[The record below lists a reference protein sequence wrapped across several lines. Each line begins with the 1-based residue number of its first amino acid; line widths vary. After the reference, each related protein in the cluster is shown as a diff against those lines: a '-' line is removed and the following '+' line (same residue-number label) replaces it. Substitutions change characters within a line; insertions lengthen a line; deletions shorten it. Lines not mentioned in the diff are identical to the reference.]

1 MKTIK
6 LKIMNNIDLNY
17 ELKTY
22 NSAVHFAYNRFHDDV
37 SIKEKDVRSQVNQLF
52 KGKLNS
58 WLLQC
63 AIKDGKVIQERNNN
77 KKVIFGGKLLYKRYL
92 RKLIDKEEFIKQKQI
107 PISSQG
113 EMLKKGNRMF
123 DFHFDNQS
131 LIFKVSKKK
140 HIDIQLGNIH
150 KNLQKELNKLNE
162 LCYDKKAT
170 VSIRLN
176 NEYIWI
182 TYDEKLLDNSMKFNC
197 LKDNRVMGLDL
208 NPNYI
213 GLSVIE
219 FNKEN
224 DFKVL
229 YKQVFDLKGLTDK
242 TVSKNKRHYEI
253 IKICHT
259 INGLINYW
267 KCKKLSIEDLN
278 IKSCDNGQGK
288 NFNRLCNNV
297 WDRTLVTNKL
307 LMLSNIYGYEL
318 VKVNPAYSSFIG
330 NLVYGNSDT
339 PDMIAASIEIARRG
353 YKKYEKKWF
362 YPVFNIDCLDE
373 QWKQTLTGVKDW
385 KNAFLKIKNSKVK
398 YRVLLNDDIIQ
409 NAVFSKFNRKSK
421 IAIYSFI

>member
-22 NSAVHFAYNRFHDDV
+22 NSAVHYAYNRFHDDN
-37 SIKEKDVRSQVNQLF
+37 SAKEKDVRSQVNQVF

-63 AIKDGKVIQERNNN
+63 AIKDGKAIQERNNN
-77 KKVIFGGKLLYKRYL
+77 KKVIFGGKTLYKRYL
-92 RKLIDKEEFIKQKQI
+92 RKLITKEEFIKQRQL
-107 PISSQG
+107 PLSSQG
-113 EMLKKGNRMF
+113 EMLQKGNRMF
-123 DFHFDNQS
+123 DFHFDNKL

-150 KNLQKELNKLNE
+150 RKLQKELNKLNE
-162 LCYDKKAT
+162 LCYDKRAT

-176 NEYIWI
+176 NDYIWI
-182 TYDEKLLDNSMKFNC
+182 TYDEKLLNNSMKFDC

-213 GLSVIE
+213 GLSIIE
-219 FNKEN
+219 FNKKDN
-224 DFKVL
+224 FKVL
-229 YKQVFDLKGLTDK
+229 HKQVFELKGLTDK
-242 TVSKNKRHYEI
+242 NISNNKRHYEL
-253 IKICHT
+253 IKVCHT

-278 IKSCDNGQGK
+278 IKQSDKGQGK
-288 NFNRLCNNV
+288 GFNRLCNNV
-297 WDRTLVTNKL
+297 WDRSLVSNKL
-307 LMLSNIYGYEL
+307 MMLSNIYGYEL

-330 NLVYGNSDT
+330 NLIYGNSNT

-353 YKKYEKKWF
+353 FKKYEKKWF
-362 YPVFNIDCLDE
+362 YPVFNIERLDE
-373 QWKQTLTGVKDW
+373 QWKQTLAGVKDW

-421 IAIYSFI
+421 VISYSFI

>member
-6 LKIMNNIDLNY
+6 LKIMNPIDLDY
-17 ELKTY
+17 ELRTY
-22 NSAVHFAYNRFHDDV
+22 NSVVHFAYNRFHDD
-37 SIKEKDVRSQVNQLF
+37 SSAKEKDVRSQVNQLF

-63 AIKDGKVIQERNNN
+63 AIKEGKSIQERSSN
-77 KKVIFGGKLLYKRYL
+77 KKVIFGGKSLYKRYL
-92 RKLIDKEEFIKQKQI
+92 RGLICKEEFIKQRQL

-113 EMLKKGNRMF
+113 EMLRKGNRMF
-123 DFHFDNQS
+123 DFHLDNQS
-131 LIFKVSKKK
+131 LVFKISKDK
-140 HIDIQLGNIH
+140 HIDIQLGHIH

-170 VSIRLN
+170 VSIKLN

-182 TYDEKLLDNSMKFNC
+182 TYDEKLLDYSMKFNE
-197 LKDNRVMGLDL
+197 LKDNRVMGLDM

-219 FNKEN
+219 FDKED

-229 YKQVFDLKGLTDK
+229 YKQVFDLKKLTDK
-242 TVSKNKRHYEI
+242 NVSKNKRQYEI

-259 INGLINYW
+259 INNLVNYW

-278 IKSCDNGQGK
+278 ISSSDKGQGR

-297 WDRTLVTNKL
+297 WDRTLITNKL

-318 VKVNPAYSSFIG
+318 VEVNPVYSSFIG
-330 NLVYGNSDT
+330 NLVYGDETT
-339 PDMIAASIEIARRG
+339 PDMVAASIEIARRG
-353 YKKYEKKWF
+353 YKKYEKNWF
-362 YPVFNIDCLDE
+362 YPVFNVDCIDE
-373 QWKQTLTGVKDW
+373 RWKQTLAGVKDW
-385 KNAFLKIKNSKVK
+385 KNSFLQIKNSKVK
-398 YRVLLNDDIIQ
+398 YRVLLNDIVQ

-421 IAIYSFI
+421 VTIYSFL

>member
-22 NSAVHFAYNRFHDDV
+22 NSVVHFAYNRFHDDN
-37 SIKEKDVRSQVNQLF
+37 SAKEKDVRSQVNNLF

-63 AIKDGKVIQERNNN
+63 AIKDGKAIQERNND
-77 KKVIFGGKLLYKRYL
+77 KKVIFGGKLLYKKYL
-92 RKLIDKEEFIKQKQI
+92 RKLIDKEEFNKQRQL

-113 EMLKKGNRMF
+113 EILHKGNRMF
-123 DFHFDNQS
+123 DFHFDNQL
-131 LIFKVSKKK
+131 LIFKVSKNK
-140 HIDIQLGNIH
+140 HINIQLGNIH
-150 KNLQKELNKLNE
+150 KKLQKELNKLNE

-176 NEYIWI
+176 NDYIWI
-182 TYDEKLLDNSMKFNC
+182 TYDEQLLNNSMKFNC

-219 FNKEN
+219 FDKK
-224 DFKVL
+224 DTFKVL
-229 YKQVFDLKGLTDK
+229 YKQVFDLKVLTDK
-242 TVSKNKRHYEI
+242 NTSKYKRHYEL
-253 IKICHT
+253 IKVCHT
-259 INGLINYW
+259 INCLINYW

-278 IKSCDNGQGK
+278 IKSSDKGQGK
-288 NFNRLCNNV
+288 CFNRLCNNI
-297 WDRTLVTNKL
+297 WDRTLISNKL
-307 LMLSNIYGYEL
+307 TMLSNIYGYEL

-330 NLVYGNSDT
+330 NLVYGNSNT
-339 PDMIAASIEIARRG
+339 PDMVAASIEIARRG

-362 YPVFNIDCLDE
+362 YPIFNIDCLDE
-373 QWKQTLTGVKDW
+373 QWKQTLAGVKDW

-398 YRVLLNDDIIQ
+398 YRVLLNDVIQ

-421 IAIYSFI
+421 VISYLFI

>member
-1 MKTIK
+1 
-6 LKIMNNIDLNY
+6 MNTIDLNY

-22 NSAVHFAYNRFHDDV
+22 NSVVHFAYNRFHDDR
-37 SIKEKDVRSQVNQLF
+37 SAKEKDVRSQVNQLF

-63 AIKDGKVIQERNNN
+63 AIKDAKSIQERHCN
-77 KKVIFGGKLLYKRYL
+77 KKVVFGGKLLYKRYL
-92 RKLIDKEEFIKQKQI
+92 RKLINKEEFNKQRQL

-113 EMLKKGNRMF
+113 EMLHKGNRMF
-123 DFHFDNQS
+123 DFQFDNQY
-131 LIFKVSKKK
+131 LTFKILKKK

-150 KNLQKELNKLNE
+150 KKLQKELNKLNE
-162 LCYDKKAT
+162 LCYDKRTT

-182 TYDEKLLDNSMKFNC
+182 TYDEKLLNNSMKFSE

-213 GLSVIE
+213 GLSIIE
-219 FNKEN
+219 FDKEN
-224 DFKVL
+224 NFKVL
-229 YKQVFDLKGLTDK
+229 YKQVFDLKSLTDK
-242 TVSKNKRHYEI
+242 KVSKDKRQYEL

-259 INGLINYW
+259 INCLINYW
-267 KCKKLSIEDLN
+267 KCKKLSIEDLH
-278 IKSCDNGQGK
+278 IKQSDKGQGK

-297 WDRTLVTNKL
+297 WNRTLIVNKL
-307 LMLSNIYGYEL
+307 TMLSNIYGYEL

-330 NLVYGNSDT
+330 NLVYGDKTT

-362 YPVFNIDCLDE
+362 YPVFNIECLDE
-373 QWKQTLTGVKDW
+373 QWKQTLAGVKDW

-398 YRVLLNDDIIQ
+398 YRVLLNDIVQ

-421 IAIYSFI
+421 ITIYSFI

>member
-22 NSAVHFAYNRFHDDV
+22 NSVVHFAYNRFHDDA
-37 SIKEKDVRSQVNQLF
+37 SIKEKNVRSQVNQLF

-63 AIKDGKVIQERNNN
+63 AIKDGKAIQERNNN

-92 RKLIDKEEFIKQKQI
+92 RKLIDKEEFSKQRQL

-176 NEYIWI
+176 NEHIWI
-182 TYDEKLLDNSMKFNC
+182 TYDEKLLDNLMKFNC

-242 TVSKNKRHYEI
+242 IVSKNKRHYEI

-259 INGLINYW
+259 INCLINYW

-297 WDRTLVTNKL
+297 WDRNLVTNKL

-330 NLVYGNSDT
+330 NLIYGNEMT

-362 YPVFNIDCLDE
+362 YPVFNVDCLDE

-398 YRVLLNDDIIQ
+398 YRVLLNDIAQ

-421 IAIYSFI
+421 VISYLFI

>member
-6 LKIMNNIDLNY
+6 LKIMNSIDLDY
-17 ELKTY
+17 ELRTY
-22 NSAVHFAYNRFHDDV
+22 NSVVHFAYNRFHDDV

-63 AIKDGKVIQERNNN
+63 AIKEGKSIQEGHGD
-77 KKVIFGGKLLYKRYL
+77 KKVIFGGKTLYKRYL
-92 RKLIDKEEFIKQKQI
+92 RKLISKEEFNKQRQL
-107 PISSQG
+107 PLLSQG
-113 EMLKKGNRMF
+113 EMLHKDNRMF

-131 LIFKVSKKK
+131 LTFKISKVK

-150 KNLQKELNKLNE
+150 RNLQKELNKLNE
-162 LCYDKKAT
+162 LCYDKKAA

-176 NEYIWI
+176 NDYIWI
-182 TYDEKLLDNSMKFNC
+182 TYDEKLSDSSMKFNE

-219 FNKEN
+219 FDKDNN
-224 DFKVL
+224 FNVL
-229 YKQVFDLKGLTDK
+229 YKQVFDLKLLTEK
-242 TVSKNKRHYEI
+242 TTSNNKRHYEI

-267 KCKKLSIEDLN
+267 KCKKLSLEDLN
-278 IKSCDNGQGK
+278 IKSNDKGQGK
-288 NFNRLCNNV
+288 CFNRLCNNV

-307 LMLSNIYGYEL
+307 TMLSNIYGYEL

-330 NLVYGNSDT
+330 NLSYGDKTT

-353 YKKYEKKWF
+353 YKKYERNWF
-362 YPVFNIDCLDE
+362 YPVFNIERLDE

-385 KNAFLKIKNSKVK
+385 KNAFIKIKNSKVK
-398 YRVLLNDDIIQ
+398 YRVLLNDIVQ

-421 IAIYSFI
+421 VITYSFV

>member
-6 LKIMNNIDLNY
+6 LKIMNNVDLNY
-17 ELKTY
+17 ELNTY
-22 NSAVHFAYNRFHDDV
+22 NSAVHFAYNRFHDD
-37 SIKEKDVRSQVNQLF
+37 SSAKEKDVRSQVNQLF

-63 AIKDGKVIQERNNN
+63 AIKDGKAIQERHCN

-92 RKLIDKEEFIKQKQI
+92 RKLITKEEFTKQRHL

-113 EMLKKGNRMF
+113 EILRKGNRMF
-123 DFHFDNQS
+123 DFHFDNQY
-131 LIFKVSKKK
+131 LTFKVSKKK
-140 HIDIQLGNIH
+140 HIDIQLGSIH

-170 VSIRLN
+170 VSIKLN
-176 NEYIWI
+176 NDYIWI
-182 TYDEKLLDNSMKFNC
+182 TYDEKLLNNSMKFDC

-219 FNKEN
+219 FNKEDN
-224 DFKVL
+224 FKVL
-229 YKQVFDLKGLTDK
+229 YKQVFELKSLTDK
-242 TVSKNKRHYEI
+242 KVSKDKRHYEL

-259 INGLINYW
+259 INDLINYW

-278 IKSCDNGQGK
+278 IKSCDKGQGK
-288 NFNRLCNNV
+288 TFNRLCNNV
-297 WDRTLVTNKL
+297 WDRSLISNKL

-330 NLVYGNSDT
+330 NLVYGNSET
-339 PDMIAASIEIARRG
+339 PDMVAASIEIARRG

-362 YPVFNIDCLDE
+362 YPVFNIERLDE

-398 YRVLLNDDIIQ
+398 YRVLLNDDVIQ
-409 NAVFSKFNRKSK
+409 NAVFSKFNIKSK
-421 IAIYSFI
+421 VISYLFI

>member
-1 MKTIK
+1 
-6 LKIMNNIDLNY
+6 MNNVDLNY

-22 NSAVHFAYNRFHDDV
+22 NSVVHFAYNRFHDDN
-37 SIKEKDVRSQVNQLF
+37 SAKEKDVRSQVNQLF

-63 AIKDGKVIQERNNN
+63 AIKDGKAMQERHCN
-77 KKVIFGGKLLYKRYL
+77 KKVIFGGKTLYKRYL
-92 RKLIDKEEFIKQKQI
+92 RKLITKEEFNKQRQL

-113 EMLKKGNRMF
+113 EMLQKGNRMF
-123 DFHFDNQS
+123 DFHFDSQL
-131 LIFKVSKKK
+131 LIFKVSKDK
-140 HIDIQLGNIH
+140 HINIQLGNIH
-150 KNLQKELNKLNE
+150 KRLQKELNRLNE
-162 LCYDKKAT
+162 LCYDKRAT

-176 NEYIWI
+176 NDYIWI
-182 TYDEKLLDNSMKFNC
+182 TYDEKLLNNSIKFNC

-219 FNKEN
+219 FDKEN
-224 DFKVL
+224 NFKVL
-229 YKQVFDLKGLTDK
+229 YKQVFDLKVLTDK
-242 TVSKNKRHYEI
+242 NTSKDKRHYEL

-259 INGLINYW
+259 INSLINYW

-278 IKSCDNGQGK
+278 IKQSDKGQGK

-297 WDRTLVTNKL
+297 WDRTLIVNKL
-307 LMLSNIYGYEL
+307 TMLSNIYGYEL

-330 NLVYGNSDT
+330 NLVYGNEMT

-385 KNAFLKIKNSKVK
+385 KNTFLKIKNSKVK
-398 YRVLLNDDIIQ
+398 YRVLLNDITQ

-421 IAIYSFI
+421 ITIYSFI

>member
-6 LKIMNNIDLNY
+6 FKIMNTIDLNY
-17 ELKTY
+17 ELRTY
-22 NSAVHFAYNRFHDDV
+22 NSVVHFAYNRFHDDDTV
-37 SIKEKDVRSQVNQLF
+37 KEKDVRSQVNQLF

-63 AIKDGKVIQERNNN
+63 AIKDGKAIQERNND
-77 KKVIFGGKLLYKRYL
+77 KKVIFGGKSLYKRYL
-92 RKLIDKEEFIKQKQI
+92 RKLINKEEFNKQKQI

-113 EMLKKGNRMF
+113 EMLYKGNRMF

-131 LIFKVSKKK
+131 LVFKISKDK
-140 HIDIQLGNIH
+140 HINIQLGNMH
-150 KNLQKELNKLNE
+150 KRLQKELNKLNE

-170 VSIRLN
+170 VSIKLN
-176 NEYIWI
+176 NDYIWI
-182 TYDEKLLDNSMKFNC
+182 TYDEKLLSNSMKFNC

-224 DFKVL
+224 NFKVL
-229 YKQVFDLKGLTDK
+229 YKQVFDLKVLTDK
-242 TVSKNKRHYEI
+242 NTSKDKRHYEL
-253 IKICHT
+253 IKLCHT
-259 INGLINYW
+259 INSLINYW

-278 IKSCDNGQGK
+278 IKQSDKGQGK

-297 WDRTLVTNKL
+297 WDRTLIVNKL
-307 LMLSNIYGYEL
+307 TMLSNIYGYEL

-330 NLVYGNSDT
+330 NLVYGNEMT
-339 PDMIAASIEIARRG
+339 PDMVAASIEIARRG

-362 YPVFNIDCLDE
+362 YPVFNIECLDE

-409 NAVFSKFNRKSK
+409 NAVFSKFNIKSK
-421 IAIYSFI
+421 VMTYLFV

>member
-6 LKIMNNIDLNY
+6 LKIMNNVGLNY

-22 NSAVHFAYNRFHDDV
+22 NSVVHFAYNRFHDD
-37 SIKEKDVRSQVNQLF
+37 SYAKEKDIRSQVNNLF

-63 AIKDGKVIQERNNN
+63 AIKDGKTIQERHCN
-77 KKVIFGGKLLYKRYL
+77 KKVIFGGKLLYKKYL
-92 RKLIDKEEFIKQKQI
+92 RKLITKEEFNTQRQL

-113 EMLKKGNRMF
+113 EMLHKGNRMF
-123 DFHFDNQS
+123 DFNFDNQS
-131 LIFKVSKKK
+131 LIFKVSKDK
-140 HIDIQLGNIH
+140 HINIQLGNIH
-150 KNLQKELNKLNE
+150 RKLQKELNKLNE

-182 TYDEKLLDNSMKFNC
+182 TYDEKLLSKSVKFNE

-229 YKQVFDLKGLTDK
+229 YKQVFELKSLTDK
-242 TVSKNKRHYEI
+242 KVSKDKRHYEI
-253 IKICHT
+253 IKICHI

-278 IKSCDNGQGK
+278 IKSSDKGQGK

-297 WDRTLVTNKL
+297 WDRTLVFNKL
-307 LMLSNIYGYEL
+307 TMLSNIYGYEL
-318 VKVNPAYSSFIG
+318 VKANPAYSSFIG
-330 NLVYGNSDT
+330 NLVYGDKTT
-339 PDMIAASIEIARRG
+339 PDMVAASIEIARRG

-362 YPVFNIDCLDE
+362 YPVFNVERLDE

-398 YRVLLNDDIIQ
+398 YRVLLNDIVQ

-421 IAIYSFI
+421 VISYSFI

>member
-6 LKIMNNIDLNY
+6 LKIMNTIDLNY
-17 ELKTY
+17 ELRTY
-22 NSAVHFAYNRFHDDV
+22 NSVVHFAYNRFHDDTSV
-37 SIKEKDVRSQVNQLF
+37 KEKEVRSQVNQVF

-63 AIKDGKVIQERNNN
+63 AIKDGKAIQERHCN
-77 KKVIFGGKLLYKRYL
+77 KKVIFGGKSLYKRYL
-92 RKLIDKEEFIKQKQI
+92 RKLITKEEFIKQRQL
-107 PISSQG
+107 PIVSQG
-113 EMLKKGNRMF
+113 EMLYKGNRMF
-123 DFHFDNQS
+123 DFNFDSQS
-131 LIFKVSKKK
+131 LIFKISKDK
-140 HIDIQLGNIH
+140 HINIQLGNIH
-150 KNLQKELNKLNE
+150 KSLQKELNKLNE
-162 LCYDKKAT
+162 LCYNKKAT

-182 TYDEKLLDNSMKFNC
+182 TYDEKLLNNSMKFSE

-219 FNKEN
+219 FDKETT
-224 DFKVL
+224 FKVL
-229 YKQVFDLKGLTDK
+229 YKQVFELKGLTDK
-242 TVSKNKRHYEI
+242 NVSKDKRQYEL

-259 INGLINYW
+259 INSLINYW

-278 IKSCDNGQGK
+278 IKSGNKGQGK

-297 WDRTLVTNKL
+297 WDRNLVTNKL
-307 LMLSNIYGYEL
+307 LLLSNIYGYEL

-330 NLVYGNSDT
+330 NLVYGDKTT

-353 YKKYEKKWF
+353 FKKYEKKWF
-362 YPVFNIDCLDE
+362 YPDFNIERLDE

-398 YRVLLNDDIIQ
+398 YRVLLNDIAQ

-421 IAIYSFI
+421 VISYLFI

>member
-6 LKIMNNIDLNY
+6 LKIMNTIDLNY

-22 NSAVHFAYNRFHDDV
+22 NSVVHFAYNRFHDDV

-63 AIKDGKVIQERNNN
+63 AIKEAKSMQERCCN

-92 RKLIDKEEFIKQKQI
+92 RKLINKEEFSKQRQL
-107 PISSQG
+107 PLSSQG
-113 EMLKKGNRMF
+113 EILRKGNRMF
-123 DFHFDNQS
+123 DFNFDNQS
-131 LIFKVSKKK
+131 LVFKISKDK
-140 HIDIQLGNIH
+140 HINIQLGNIH
-150 KNLQKELNKLNE
+150 KRLQKELNKLNE

-170 VSIRLN
+170 VSIKLN
-176 NEYIWI
+176 DDYIWI
-182 TYDEKLLDNSMKFNC
+182 TYDEKLLSNSMKFNC

-224 DFKVL
+224 NFKVL
-229 YKQVFDLKGLTDK
+229 YKQVFDLKVLTDK
-242 TVSKNKRHYEI
+242 NTSKDKRHYEL
-253 IKICHT
+253 IKLCHT
-259 INGLINYW
+259 INSLINYW

-278 IKSCDNGQGK
+278 IKQSDKGQGK

-297 WDRTLVTNKL
+297 WDRTLIVNKL
-307 LMLSNIYGYEL
+307 TVLSNIYGYEL

-330 NLVYGNSDT
+330 NLIYGNEMT

-385 KNAFLKIKNSKVK
+385 KNTFLKIKNSKVK

-421 IAIYSFI
+421 VMTYLFV

>member
-6 LKIMNNIDLNY
+6 LKIMNTIDLNY

-22 NSAVHFAYNRFHDDV
+22 NSVVHFAYNRFHDDDTV
-37 SIKEKDVRSQVNQLF
+37 KEKDVRSQVNQLF

-63 AIKDGKVIQERNNN
+63 AIKDGKAIQERNND

-92 RKLIDKEEFIKQKQI
+92 RKLINKEEFSKQRQL
-107 PISSQG
+107 PLSSQG
-113 EMLKKGNRMF
+113 EILRKGNRMF
-123 DFHFDNQS
+123 DFNFDNQS
-131 LIFKVSKKK
+131 LVFKISKDK
-140 HIDIQLGNIH
+140 HINIQLGNIH
-150 KNLQKELNKLNE
+150 KRLQKELNKLNE

-170 VSIRLN
+170 VSIKLN
-176 NEYIWI
+176 NDYIWI

-197 LKDNRVMGLDL
+197 LKDSRVMGLDL

-219 FNKEN
+219 FNKED

-229 YKQVFDLKGLTDK
+229 YKQVFDLKVLTDK
-242 TVSKNKRHYEI
+242 NTSKDKRHYEL
-253 IKICHT
+253 IKLCHT
-259 INGLINYW
+259 INSLINYW

-278 IKSCDNGQGK
+278 IKQSDKGQGK

-297 WDRTLVTNKL
+297 WDRNLVTNKL

-330 NLVYGNSDT
+330 NLVYGNSET

-362 YPVFNIDCLDE
+362 YPAFDVDCLDE
-373 QWKQTLTGVKDW
+373 QWKQTLAGVKDW

-398 YRVLLNDDIIQ
+398 YRVLLNDIVQ
-409 NAVFSKFNRKSK
+409 NAVFSKFNIKSK
-421 IAIYSFI
+421 VISYLFI

>member
-22 NSAVHFAYNRFHDDV
+22 NSIVHFAYNRFHDDSSV
-37 SIKEKDVRSQVNQLF
+37 KEKDVRSQVNQLF

-63 AIKDGKVIQERNNN
+63 AIKDGKAIQERHCN
-77 KKVIFGGKLLYKRYL
+77 KKVIFGGKSLYKRYL
-92 RKLIDKEEFIKQKQI
+92 RKLITKEEFSKQRQL
-107 PISSQG
+107 PLSSQG
-113 EMLKKGNRMF
+113 EILRKGNRMF
-123 DFHFDNQS
+123 NFHFDNQS
-131 LIFKVSKKK
+131 LVFKISKDK

-150 KNLQKELNKLNE
+150 RNLQKELNKLNE

-170 VSIRLN
+170 ISIRLN

-182 TYDEKLLDNSMKFNC
+182 TYDEKLLDNSMKYSK

-229 YKQVFDLKGLTDK
+229 YKQVFDLKILTDK
-242 TVSKNKRHYEI
+242 ISSNNKRHCEI

-278 IKSCDNGQGK
+278 IKQSDKGQGK

-297 WDRTLVTNKL
+297 WDRSLMSNKL
-307 LMLSNIYGYEL
+307 MMLSNIYGYEL

-330 NLVYGNSDT
+330 NLVYGNEMT

-362 YPVFNIDCLDE
+362 YPIFNIDCLDE
-373 QWKQTLTGVKDW
+373 QWKQTLAGVKDW

-398 YRVLLNDDIIQ
+398 YRVLLNDVIQ

-421 IAIYSFI
+421 ITIYSFC

>member
-22 NSAVHFAYNRFHDDV
+22 NSVVHFAYNRFHDDA
-37 SIKEKDVRSQVNQLF
+37 SIKEKNVRSQVNQLF

-63 AIKDGKVIQERNNN
+63 AIKDGKAIQERNNN
-77 KKVIFGGKLLYKRYL
+77 KKVIFGGKTLYKRYL
-92 RKLIDKEEFIKQKQI
+92 RKLIDKEEFIKQRQL

-113 EMLKKGNRMF
+113 EMLQKGNRMF
-123 DFHFDNQS
+123 DFHFDNQY
-131 LIFKVSKKK
+131 LTFKVSKDK

-150 KNLQKELNKLNE
+150 KRLQKELNRLNE
-162 LCYDKKAT
+162 LCHDKKAT

-176 NEYIWI
+176 NENIWI
-182 TYDEKLLDNSMKFNC
+182 TYDEKLLNNLMKFNC

-219 FNKEN
+219 FDKK
-224 DFKVL
+224 DTFKVL
-229 YKQVFDLKGLTDK
+229 HKQVFELKGLTDK
-242 TVSKNKRHYEI
+242 NVSKDKRQYEL
-253 IKICHT
+253 IKICYT
-259 INGLINYW
+259 INSLINYW

-278 IKSCDNGQGK
+278 IKSGNKGQGK

-297 WDRTLVTNKL
+297 WDRTLIVNKL

-330 NLVYGNSDT
+330 NLIYGDKTT

-362 YPVFNIDCLDE
+362 YPVFNIERLDE
-373 QWKQTLTGVKDW
+373 QWKQTLAGVKDW

-398 YRVLLNDDIIQ
+398 YRVLLNDIAQ
-409 NAVFSKFNRKSK
+409 NAVFSKFNIKSK
-421 IAIYSFI
+421 VISYLFV

>member
-6 LKIMNNIDLNY
+6 LKIMNSVDLNY
-17 ELKTY
+17 ELSTY
-22 NSAVHFAYNRFHDDV
+22 NSVVHFAYNRFHDDNSV
-37 SIKEKDVRSQVNQLF
+37 KEKDVRSQVNKLF

-63 AIKDGKVIQERNNN
+63 AIKDGKSIQERNQN
-77 KKVIFGGKLLYKRYL
+77 KKIIFGGKSLYKRYL
-92 RKLIDKEEFIKQKQI
+92 RKLINKEEFNKQRQL

-113 EMLKKGNRMF
+113 EMLRKGNRMF

-131 LIFKVSKKK
+131 LVFKVSKKK
-140 HIDIQLGNIH
+140 HVDIQLGNIH
-150 KNLQKELNKLNE
+150 RNLQKELNKLNE

-170 VSIRLN
+170 VSIKLN

-182 TYDEKLLDNSMKFNC
+182 TYDEKLLDCSMKFSE
-197 LKDNRVMGLDL
+197 LRDNRIMGLDL

-219 FNKEN
+219 FDKE
-224 DFKVL
+224 DKFEVL
-229 YKQVFDLKGLTDK
+229 YKQIFDLKKLTDK
-242 TVSKNKRHYEI
+242 MVSNNKRLYEI

-259 INGLINYW
+259 INSLINYW

-278 IKSCDNGQGK
+278 IKSSDKGQGK

-297 WDRTLVTNKL
+297 WDRTLVSNKL
-307 LMLSNIYGYEL
+307 LILSNIYGYEL
-318 VKVNPAYSSFIG
+318 VKVNPVYSSFIG
-330 NLVYGNSDT
+330 NLVYGDETT
-339 PDMIAASIEIARRG
+339 PDMVAASIEIARRG
-353 YKKYEKKWF
+353 YKKYEKNWF
-362 YPVFNIDCLDE
+362 YSSFNIDCLDE

-398 YRVLLNDDIIQ
+398 YRVLLNDIIQ
-409 NAVFSKFNRKSK
+409 NAVFSKYNRKSK
-421 IAIYSFI
+421 VIVYSFA

>member
-6 LKIMNNIDLNY
+6 LKIMNTIDLNY

-22 NSAVHFAYNRFHDDV
+22 NSVVHFAYNRFHDDR
-37 SIKEKDVRSQVNQLF
+37 SAKEKDIRSQVNQLF

-63 AIKDGKVIQERNNN
+63 AIKDGKAIQERNND
-77 KKVIFGGKLLYKRYL
+77 KKVVFGGKTLYKRYL
-92 RKLIDKEEFIKQKQI
+92 RKLINKEEFIKQKQI

-113 EMLKKGNRMF
+113 EILKKGNRMF
-123 DFHFDNQS
+123 DFHFDSQS
-131 LIFKVSKKK
+131 LVFKISKDK

-150 KNLQKELNKLNE
+150 KNLQKELNKINE
-162 LCYDKKAT
+162 LSYDKKAT

-176 NEYIWI
+176 NDYIWI
-182 TYDEKLLDNSMKFNC
+182 TYDEKLLNNSMNFSE
-197 LKDNRVMGLDL
+197 LKDNRIMGLDL

-219 FNKEN
+219 FDKEN
-224 DFKVL
+224 NFKVL
-229 YKQVFDLKGLTDK
+229 HKQVFELKGLTDK
-242 TVSKNKRHYEI
+242 NTTKSKRQYEI

-259 INGLINYW
+259 INDLINYW

-278 IKSCDNGQGK
+278 IKQSDKGQGK

-307 LMLSNIYGYEL
+307 LLLSNIYGYEL

-330 NLVYGNSDT
+330 NLIYGNSDT
-339 PDMIAASIEIARRG
+339 PDMVAASIEIARRG

-421 IAIYSFI
+421 VIIYSFV

>member
-6 LKIMNNIDLNY
+6 LKIMNNIDLDY

-22 NSAVHFAYNRFHDDV
+22 NSVVHYAYNRFHDDR
-37 SIKEKDVRSQVNQLF
+37 SAKEKDVRSQVNHLF

-63 AIKDGKVIQERNNN
+63 AIKDGKAIQERNND
-77 KKVIFGGKLLYKRYL
+77 KKVIFGGKSLYKRYL
-92 RKLIDKEEFIKQKQI
+92 RKIINKEEFNKQRQL

-113 EMLKKGNRMF
+113 EMLQKGNRMF

-131 LIFKVSKKK
+131 LVFKVSKDK

-150 KNLQKELNKLNE
+150 KRLQKELNKLNE
-162 LCYDKKAT
+162 LCYDKRAT
-170 VSIRLN
+170 VSIKLN
-176 NEYIWI
+176 NDYIWI
-182 TYDEKLLDNSMKFNC
+182 TYDEKLLNNSMKFSE

-219 FNKEN
+219 FDKEN
-224 DFKVL
+224 NFKVL
-229 YKQVFDLKGLTDK
+229 HKQVFDLKVLTDK
-242 TVSKNKRHYEI
+242 NTTKDKRHYEI

-278 IKSCDNGQGK
+278 IKSCDKGQGK
-288 NFNRLCNNV
+288 GFNRLCNNV
-297 WDRTLVTNKL
+297 WDRTLISNKL
-307 LMLSNIYGYEL
+307 TMLSNIYGYEL

-330 NLVYGNSDT
+330 NLIYSDKTT

-362 YPVFNIDCLDE
+362 YPIFNIDCLDE

-398 YRVLLNDDIIQ
+398 YRVLLNDIVQ

-421 IAIYSFI
+421 VMTCLFV